1 MALDGKTMLFVHGI
15 GAIGG
20 AERELTLIVNQL
32 ARRGHRPVVV
42 CPCPSPLQRE
52 LAACAVETRDAPF
65 PAWRKW
71 NAFLARGK
79 SVQVL
84 ESLIASTRPHV
95 IHVNDMW
102 WVPQVLRAS
111 RQFPIPVVAHVRQEL
126 EPSKVILYELNQVD
140 RVFAVSN
147 HIRRSLQARKITNH
161 QSQTLY
167 SGLDLDRF
175 SLNANGSQIRRTLGC
190 SEDDVVLGTVA
201 NLFPRKGYDVMLQ
214 AMPSIIAEFP
224 HTHYLIIGKGEDAY
238 ERRLRR
244 EVKRLRLEG
253 HVHFLGFQSD
263 VSAYVAMLDV
273 YVQPSRIEGLC
284 LAVLEAMAMEK
295 PVVATDV
302 GGLSEGVQ
310 HQRTGLLARSD
321 DAQSL
326 AQTVLT
332 LLSDPERRRAFGVR
346 GRRRVEE
353 QFTVARMMDELV
365 SGYENVLRTKSDG
378 SVARR

>member
-1 MALDGKTMLFVHGI
+1 MEWDGNTILFVHGI

-20 AERELTLIVNQL
+20 AERELILIVDQL

-42 CPCPSPLQRE
+42 CPSPSPLQRE
-52 LAACAVETRDAPF
+52 LAACAVETREAPF

-84 ESLIASTRPHV
+84 ESLMASIRPRV
-95 IHVNDMW
+95 IHVNDIW

-111 RQFPIPVVAHVRQEL
+111 RQFPIPVVAYVRGEI
-126 EPSKVILYELNQVD
+126 EPSKVILYELNNVA

-147 HIRRSLQARKITNH
+147 HIRRALQAGKVATH
-161 QSQTLY
+161 QVQTLY
-167 SGLDLDRF
+167 SGLDLDRYP
-175 SLNANGSQIRRTLGC
+175 LNANGSQIRRTLGI
-190 SEDDVVLGTVA
+190 SDGGLMVGTIA
-201 NLFPRKGYDVMLQ
+201 NLFPWKGYDVMLQ
-214 AMPSIIAEFP
+214 AMPRIIAAFP
-224 HTHYLIIGKGEDAY
+224 HTHYLIIGKGEGAY
-238 ERRLRR
+238 ERQLRSD
-244 EVKRLRLEG
+244 VTRLRLEG

-273 YVQPSRIEGLC
+273 YVQPSRTEGLC

-295 PVVATDV
+295 PVVAADV

-310 HQRTGLLARSD
+310 HQRTGLLVRSD
-321 DAQSL
+321 DAQAF
-326 AQTVLT
+326 AQTVCT

-365 SGYENVLRTKSDG
+365 AGYENVLRTRSG
-378 SVARR
+378 GRVARG

>member
-1 MALDGKTMLFVHGI
+1 MALDGNTILFVHGI

-20 AERELTLIVNQL
+20 AERELILIVDQL

-52 LAACAVETRDAPF
+52 LAACAVETREAPF

-84 ESLIASTRPHV
+84 KSLMASTRPRV
-95 IHVNDMW
+95 IHVNDIW

-126 EPSKVILYELNQVD
+126 EPSKAILYELNNVV

-147 HIRRSLQARKITNH
+147 HIRRALQAGKVATH
-161 QSQTLY
+161 QVQTLY
-167 SGLDLDRF
+167 SGLDLDRY
-175 SLNANGSQIRRTLGC
+175 SLNANGSQIRRTLGI
-190 SEDDVVLGTVA
+190 SDGGLMVGTIA

-214 AMPSIIAEFP
+214 AMPSIIAAFP
-224 HTHYLIIGKGEDAY
+224 HTHYLIIGKGEGAY
-238 ERRLRR
+238 ERRLRSD
-244 EVKRLRLEG
+244 VTRLRLEG

-295 PVVATDV
+295 PVVAADV

-310 HQRTGLLARSD
+310 HQRTGLLVRSD
-321 DAQSL
+321 DAQAL
-326 AQTVLT
+326 AQTVCT

-353 QFTVARMMDELV
+353 QFTVARMMDELI
-365 SGYENVLRTKSDG
+365 SGYENVLRTRSG
-378 SVARR
+378 GRAARG